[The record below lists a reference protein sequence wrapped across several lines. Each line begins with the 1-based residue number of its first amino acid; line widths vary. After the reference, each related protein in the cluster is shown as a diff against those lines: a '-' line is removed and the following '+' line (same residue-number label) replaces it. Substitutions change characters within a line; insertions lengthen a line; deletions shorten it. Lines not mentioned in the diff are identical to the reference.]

1 MCGGLCAGAAAAG
14 GAISTPARPVN
25 TSPST
30 ARRRVVDAMPANL
43 RPEPST
49 RKRANGCGRR
59 HSNGMIQNAVRVR
72 TVSRREGLLL
82 LAILLAAL
90 VASAI
95 GAKSLGTWAL
105 EVVWI
110 LLGAPIVLLNRR
122 RFPLTR
128 LVCWLLVGH
137 ALVLCYGGPYTYAQ
151 TPLGDWLRQVFDW
164 QRNDYDRIA
173 HFVQGFV
180 PAMLVRELLLR
191 LTPLR
196 RGGWTFTLTTAVCL
210 SVSACFEFVELAS
223 AVILGAGAV

>member
-1 MCGGLCAGAAAAG
+1 MTTVG
-14 GAISTPARPVN
+14 
-25 TSPST
+25 SP
-30 ARRRVVDAMPANL
+30 
-43 RPEPST
+43 
-49 RKRANGCGRR
+49 
-59 HSNGMIQNAVRVR
+59 VR
-72 TVSRREGLLL
+72 TVSRREGYLLV
-82 LAILLAAL
+82 AILAAAL
-90 VASAI
+90 LWSAI

-110 LLGAPIVLLNRR
+110 FLGAPLVVLNRR

-137 ALVLCYGGPYTYAQ
+137 AIVLCYGGHYTYAQ
-151 TPLGDWLRQVFDW
+151 TPLGDWLRDVFDW

-196 RGGWTFTLTTAVCL
+196 RGGWTFMLTVAVCL
-210 SVSACFEFVELAS
+210 SVSACFEFVEWAS
-223 AVILGAGAV
+223 AVVLGAGADDFLGTQGDPWDTQWDMFLCLCGAIVAQLVLSRVHDRQLRLTPRS